1 MSKTANSSWETT
13 GKPIVV
19 LTVISLIVSLLL
31 ALVNGMTAPV
41 IAENTRRTT
50 LAAYVSVMPSV
61 SDAATLEEVTD
72 YTTANVTGV
81 VKAEDGSMA
90 IKAGE
95 SGFDGGVLTVIMG
108 FDAEGKIYNYSLLA
122 HAEPPG
128 LGSKADKWFGAYDPA
143 KGEQAVSHEQSAKSI
158 LGMNPGDAPLA
169 VTKDMNGQVDAITA
183 STITSRAFLNAVNAA
198 YQAYKGGTADT
209 TSGASRKNEPA
220 TAPAS
225 EAAAEILSLDPDLS
239 LEQHRALKHYL
250 LKRQENASDGLGL

>member
-1 MSKTANSSWETT
+1 MLPEFTNNPVAESDTVFSEKD
-13 GKPIVV
+13 GKKIVDFIIYPAKNGEQWVGSAVEATSMGFGGELKV
-19 LTVISLIVSLLL
+19 LV
-31 ALVNGMTAPV
+31 
-41 IAENTRRTT
+41 
-50 LAAYVSVMPSV
+50 
-61 SDAATLEEVTD
+61 
-72 YTTANVTGV
+72 
-81 VKAEDGSMA
+81 
-90 IKAGE
+90 
-95 SGFDGGVLTVIMG
+95 G

-122 HAEPPG
+122 HAETPG

-225 EAAAEILSLDPDLS
+225 EAAADDT
-239 LEQHRALKHYL
+239 
-250 LKRQENASDGLGL
+250 NN